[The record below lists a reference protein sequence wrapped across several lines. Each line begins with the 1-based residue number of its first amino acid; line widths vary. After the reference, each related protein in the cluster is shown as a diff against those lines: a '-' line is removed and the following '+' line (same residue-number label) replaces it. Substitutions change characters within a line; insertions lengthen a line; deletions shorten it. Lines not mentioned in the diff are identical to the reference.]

1 MPMVQVKK
9 LKDGSRQIILTA
21 IQFDE
26 ITKILSELA
35 SKTKASTI
43 LLADISGQLIT
54 QRGNTD
60 DINTQILSALAA
72 SDFAATAEMAKLVG
86 EDAKFK
92 LLFHEGE
99 KRNVYLSNVGDNFF
113 LVVVFDVSVTL
124 GLVRI
129 YTKKAIQNLLNV
141 FETTEQGPDASTIID
156 SDFSSMLGDMLD
168 ESFK

>member
-1 MPMVQVKK
+1 MVQVKR
-9 LKDGSRQIILTA
+9 LKDGSRQLILTA
-21 IQFDE
+21 KQFDE
-26 ITKILSELA
+26 ITKVLSELA
-35 SKTKASTI
+35 AKTKASTI

-60 DINTQILSALAA
+60 EINTAILSALAA
-72 SDFAATAEMAKLVG
+72 SDFAATSEMAKLVG

-129 YTKKAIQNLLNV
+129 YTKKAIENLLTV
-141 FETTEQGPDASTIID
+141 FESSESGEDVSSILDQ
-156 SDFSSMLGDMLD
+156 DFSSMLGDMLD

>member
-1 MPMVQVKK
+1 MVQVKK

-21 IQFDE
+21 QQFDE
-26 ITKILSELA
+26 ITKVLTELA
-35 SKTKASTI
+35 AKTKASTI

-54 QRGNTD
+54 QRGNTT
-60 DINTQILSALAA
+60 DINTQVLSALAA
-72 SDFAATAEMAKLVG
+72 SDFAATSEMAKLIG

-99 KRNVYLSNVGDNFF
+99 KRNVYLSNVGDSFF

-129 YTKKAIQNLLNV
+129 YTKKAILNLVEV
-141 FETTEQGPDASTIID
+141 FETSEQGDDAGSIID
-156 SDFSSMLGDMLD
+156 QDFSSMLGDMLD
-168 ESFK
+168 DSFK

>member
-1 MPMVQVKK
+1 MVQVKK

-21 IQFDE
+21 KQFDE

-35 SKTKASTI
+35 VKTKASTI

-60 DINTQILSALAA
+60 EINTAILSALAA
-72 SDFAATAEMAKLVG
+72 SDFAATAEMAKLIG
-86 EDAKFK
+86 EEAKFK

-129 YTKKAIQNLLNV
+129 YTKKAIQNLMDV
-141 FETTEQGPDASTIID
+141 FETSEAGDDVSKIMDQ
-156 SDFSSMLGDMLD
+156 DFSSMLGDMLD

>member
-1 MPMVQVKK
+1 MVQVKK
-9 LKDGSRQIILTA
+9 LKDGSRQIILTPQ
-21 IQFDE
+21 QFDE

-35 SKTKASTI
+35 AKTKASTI

-60 DINTQILSALAA
+60 DINTAILSALAA
-72 SDFAATAEMAKLVG
+72 SDFAATSEMAKLVG

-129 YTKKAIQNLLNV
+129 YTKKAIQNLLKV
-141 FETTEQGPDASTIID
+141 FEESEPGEGADKIID
-156 SDFSSMLGDMLD
+156 QDFTSMLGDMLD

>member
-1 MPMVQVKK
+1 MVQVKK
-9 LKDGSRQIILTA
+9 LKDGSRQIILNA
-21 IQFDE
+21 KQFDE

-35 SKTKASTI
+35 AKTKASTI

-54 QRGNTD
+54 QRGNTE
-60 DINTQILSALAA
+60 DINTAILSALAA
-72 SDFAATAEMAKLVG
+72 SDFAATSEMAKLVG
-86 EDAKFK
+86 EEAKFK

-99 KRNVYLSNVGDNFF
+99 KRNVYLSNIGDNFF

-129 YTKKAIQNLLNV
+129 YTKKAIQNLTTV
-141 FETTEQGPDASTIID
+141 FEASESDEDASKVID
-156 SDFSSMLGDMLD
+156 QDFSSMLGDMLD

>member
-1 MPMVQVKK
+1 MVQVKK

-21 IQFDE
+21 KQFDE
-26 ITKILSELA
+26 ITKILTELA
-35 SKTKASTI
+35 TKTKASTI

-72 SDFAATAEMAKLVG
+72 SDFAATSEMAKLVG

-99 KRNVYLSNVGDNFF
+99 KRNVYLSNVGDSFF

-129 YTKKAIQNLLNV
+129 YTKKAIQNLVDV
-141 FETTEQGPDASTIID
+141 FETTEAGDDASSIID
-156 SDFSSMLGDMLD
+156 QDFSSMLGDMLD
-168 ESFK
+168 DSFK

>member
-1 MPMVQVKK
+1 MVQVKK
-9 LKDGSRQIILTA
+9 LKDGSRQIILTPQ
-21 IQFDE
+21 QFDE
-26 ITKILSELA
+26 ITKILTELA
-35 SKTKASTI
+35 AKTKASTI

-60 DINTQILSALAA
+60 DINTAILSALAA
-72 SDFAATAEMAKLVG
+72 SDFAATSEMAKLVG

-113 LVVVFDVSVTL
+113 LVVVFYVSVTL

-129 YTKKAIQNLLNV
+129 YTKKAIQNLVNV
-141 FETTEQGPDASTIID
+141 FESSEKGEGADKIID
-156 SDFSSMLGDMLD
+156 QDFTSMLGDMLD

>member
-1 MPMVQVKK
+1 MVQVKK

-21 IQFDE
+21 KQFDE
-26 ITKILSELA
+26 ITKVLTELA

-54 QRGNTD
+54 QRGNTE

-72 SDFAATAEMAKLVG
+72 SDFAATSEMAKLVG

-129 YTKKAIQNLLNV
+129 YTKKAIQNLLHV
-141 FETTEQGPDASTIID
+141 FETTEQGDDATTIMD
-156 SDFSSMLGDMLD
+156 QDFSSMLGDMLD

>member
-1 MPMVQVKK
+1 MVQVKK

-26 ITKILSELA
+26 ITKVLTELA

-43 LLADISGQLIT
+43 LLANISGQLIT
-54 QRGNTD
+54 QRGNTED
-60 DINTQILSALAA
+60 MNTQILSALAA
-72 SDFAATAEMAKLVG
+72 SDFAATSEMAKLVG

-141 FETTEQGPDASTIID
+141 FETTEQGEDASAIID
-156 SDFSSMLGDMLD
+156 QDFSSMLGDMLD

>member
-1 MPMVQVKK
+1 MVQVKK

-21 IQFDE
+21 RQFDE
-26 ITKILSELA
+26 ITKVLSELA
-35 SKTKASTI
+35 AKTKASTI

-60 DINTQILSALAA
+60 DINTAILSALAA
-72 SDFAATAEMAKLVG
+72 SDFAATSEMAKLVG

-129 YTKKAIQNLLNV
+129 YTKKAIENLLTV
-141 FETTEQGPDASTIID
+141 FEESEAGEDASAILD
-156 SDFSSMLGDMLD
+156 QDFSSMLGDMLD

>member
-1 MPMVQVKK
+1 MVQVKK

-21 IQFDE
+21 KQFDE
-26 ITKILSELA
+26 ITKVLTELA

-54 QRGNTD
+54 QRGNTED
-60 DINTQILSALAA
+60 MNTQILSALAA
-72 SDFAATAEMAKLVG
+72 SDFAATSEMAKLVG

-129 YTKKAIQNLLNV
+129 YTKKAIQNLLHV
-141 FETTEQGPDASTIID
+141 FETSEPGKDASAIID
-156 SDFSSMLGDMLD
+156 QDFSSMLGDMLD

>member
-1 MPMVQVKK
+1 MVQVKK
-9 LKDGSRQIILTA
+9 LKDGSRQIILNA
-21 IQFDE
+21 KQFDE

-35 SKTKASTI
+35 AKTKASTI

-54 QRGNTD
+54 QRGTTE
-60 DINTQILSALAA
+60 DINTAILSALAA
-72 SDFAATAEMAKLVG
+72 SDFAATSEMAKLVG
-86 EDAKFK
+86 EEAKFK

-99 KRNVYLSNVGDNFF
+99 KRNVYLSNIGDNFF

-129 YTKKAIQNLLNV
+129 YTKKAIQNLSSV
-141 FETTEQGPDASTIID
+141 FESSESDEDAGKVID
-156 SDFSSMLGDMLD
+156 QDFSSMLGDMLD

>member
-1 MPMVQVKK
+1 MVQVKR

-21 IQFDE
+21 KQFDE
-26 ITKILSELA
+26 ITKVLSELA
-35 SKTKASTI
+35 AKTKASTI

-60 DINTQILSALAA
+60 EINTAILSALAA
-72 SDFAATAEMAKLVG
+72 SDFAATSEMAKLVG

-129 YTKKAIQNLLNV
+129 YTKKAIENLLNV
-141 FETTEQGPDASTIID
+141 FESSEAGDDASAILD
-156 SDFSSMLGDMLD
+156 QDFSSMLGDMLD

>member
-1 MPMVQVKK
+1 MVQVKK

-21 IQFDE
+21 QQFDE
-26 ITKILSELA
+26 ITKVLSELA
-35 SKTKASTI
+35 AKTKASTI

-60 DINTQILSALAA
+60 DINTAILSALAA
-72 SDFAATAEMAKLVG
+72 SDFAATSEMAKLVG

-129 YTKKAIQNLLNV
+129 YTKKAIQNLLHV
-141 FETTEQGPDASTIID
+141 FETSDPGDDAGKILD
-156 SDFSSMLGDMLD
+156 QDFSSMLGDMLD

>member
-1 MPMVQVKK
+1 MVQVKK
-9 LKDGSRQIILTA
+9 LKDGSRQIILNA
-21 IQFDE
+21 KQFDE

-35 SKTKASTI
+35 AKTKASTI

-54 QRGNTD
+54 QRGNTE
-60 DINTQILSALAA
+60 DINTAILSALAA
-72 SDFAATAEMAKLVG
+72 SDFAATSEMAKLVG
-86 EDAKFK
+86 EEAKFK

-99 KRNVYLSNVGDNFF
+99 KRNVYLSNIGDNFF

-129 YTKKAIQNLLNV
+129 YTKKAIQNLINV
-141 FETTEQGPDASTIID
+141 FETSDSDEDPGKVID
-156 SDFSSMLGDMLD
+156 QDFSSMLGDMLD

>member
-1 MPMVQVKK
+1 MVQVKK
-9 LKDGSRQIILTA
+9 MKDGSRQVILTA
-21 IQFDE
+21 QQFDE
-26 ITKILSELA
+26 ITKVLSELA
-35 SKTKASTI
+35 AKTKASTI
-43 LLADISGQLIT
+43 LLADMSGQLIT

-60 DINTQILSALAA
+60 DINTAILSALAA
-72 SDFAATAEMAKLVG
+72 SDFAATSEMAKLVG

-129 YTKKAIQNLLNV
+129 YTKKAIQNLLKI
-141 FETTEQGPDASTIID
+141 FRESEEGEDASKIID
-156 SDFSSMLGDMLD
+156 KDFTSMLGDILD

>member
-1 MPMVQVKK
+1 MVQVKK
-9 LKDGSRQIILTA
+9 LKDGSRQIILNA
-21 IQFDE
+21 KQFDE
-26 ITKILSELA
+26 ITKVLSELA
-35 SKTKASTI
+35 AKTKASTI

-60 DINTQILSALAA
+60 DINTAILSALAA
-72 SDFAATAEMAKLVG
+72 SDFAATSEMAKLVG

-99 KRNVYLSNVGDNFF
+99 KRNVYLSNVGENFF

-129 YTKKAIQNLLNV
+129 YTKKAIQSLMRV
-141 FETTEQGPDASTIID
+141 FESTESDEDAKKVLD
-156 SDFSSMLGDMLD
+156 QDFSSMLGDMLD

>member
-1 MPMVQVKK
+1 MVQVKK

-21 IQFDE
+21 KQFDE
-26 ITKILSELA
+26 ITKVLTELA
-35 SKTKASTI
+35 AKTKASTI

-54 QRGNTD
+54 QRGNAD
-60 DINTQILSALAA
+60 EINTAILSALAA
-72 SDFAATAEMAKLVG
+72 SDFAATSEMAKLVG

-129 YTKKAIQNLLNV
+129 YTKKAIQNLLGV
-141 FETTEQGPDASTIID
+141 FDSSEQGDDASKILD
-156 SDFSSMLGDMLD
+156 QDFSSMLGDMLD

>member
-1 MPMVQVKK
+1 MVQVKK
-9 LKDGSRQIILTA
+9 LKDGSRQVILTA
-21 IQFDE
+21 QQFDE
-26 ITKILSELA
+26 ITKVLSELA
-35 SKTKASTI
+35 AKTKAFTI

-60 DINTQILSALAA
+60 DINTAILSALAA
-72 SDFAATAEMAKLVG
+72 SDFAATSEMAKLVG

-92 LLFHEGE
+92 LLFHEGD
-99 KRNVYLSNVGDNFF
+99 KRNVYLSNIGENFF

-129 YTKKAIQNLLNV
+129 YTKKAIQSLLKI
-141 FETTEQGPDASTIID
+141 FEDTTESDDASKIID
-156 SDFSSMLGDMLD
+156 KDFSSMLGDMLD

>member
-1 MPMVQVKK
+1 MVQVKK

-21 IQFDE
+21 PQFDE
-26 ITKILSELA
+26 ITKVLSELA
-35 SKTKASTI
+35 AKTKASTI

-54 QRGNTD
+54 QRGNTE
-60 DINTQILSALAA
+60 DINTAILSALAA
-72 SDFAATAEMAKLVG
+72 SDFAATSEMARLVG

-92 LLFHEGE
+92 LLFHEGD
-99 KRNVYLSNVGDNFF
+99 KRNVYLSNIGDNFF

-129 YTKKAIQNLLNV
+129 YTKKAIQSLLEV
-141 FETTEQGPDASTIID
+141 FEESDEGEDTSQVID
-156 SDFSSMLGDMLD
+156 SDFSNMLGDMLD

>member
-1 MPMVQVKK
+1 MVQVKK

-21 IQFDE
+21 KQFDE
-26 ITKILSELA
+26 ITKVLTELA
-35 SKTKASTI
+35 AKTKASTI

-60 DINTQILSALAA
+60 EINTAILSALAA
-72 SDFAATAEMAKLVG
+72 SDFAATSEMAKLVG

-129 YTKKAIQNLLNV
+129 YTKKAIQNLLGV
-141 FETTEQGPDASTIID
+141 FDASEGGEDPSKVID
-156 SDFSSMLGDMLD
+156 QDFSSMLGDMLD

>member
-1 MPMVQVKK
+1 MVQVRK
-9 LKDGSRQIILTA
+9 LKDGSRQIILA
-21 IQFDE
+21 ADQFDR
-26 ITKILSELA
+26 ITKILAELA
-35 SKTKASTI
+35 AKTKASTI

-54 QRGNTD
+54 QRGNTE
-60 DINTQILSALAA
+60 DINTAILSALAA

-99 KRNVYLSNVGDNFF
+99 KRNVYLSNVGENFF

-129 YTKKAIQNLLNV
+129 YTKKAIQNLLEV
-141 FETTEQGPDASTIID
+141 LDTGDVEDDTSKLID
-156 SDFSSMLGDMLD
+156 DDFSSMLGDMLD

>member
-1 MPMVQVKK
+1 MVQVKK
-9 LKDGSRQIILTA
+9 LKDGSRQVILTA
-21 IQFDE
+21 QQFDE
-26 ITKILSELA
+26 ITKVLSELA
-35 SKTKASTI
+35 AKTKAFTI

-54 QRGNTD
+54 QRGNTE
-60 DINTQILSALAA
+60 DINTAILSALAA
-72 SDFAATAEMAKLVG
+72 SDFAATSEMAKLVG

-92 LLFHEGE
+92 LLFHEGD

-129 YTKKAIQNLLNV
+129 YTKKAIQNLLKI
-141 FETTEQGPDASTIID
+141 FEDSEKGDDASKIID
-156 SDFSSMLGDMLD
+156 KDFSSMLGDMLD

>member
-1 MPMVQVKK
+1 MVQVKK

-26 ITKILSELA
+26 ITKVLSELA

-60 DINTQILSALAA
+60 DMNTQILSALAA

-129 YTKKAIQNLLNV
+129 YTKKAIQSLLNV
-141 FETTEQGPDASTIID
+141 FETTEPGEDATTIMD

>member
-1 MPMVQVKK
+1 MVQVKK
-9 LKDGSRQIILTA
+9 LKDGSRQVILTA
-21 IQFDE
+21 QQFDE
-26 ITKILSELA
+26 ITKVLSELA
-35 SKTKASTI
+35 AKTKASTI

-54 QRGNTD
+54 QRGNTE
-60 DINTQILSALAA
+60 DINTAILSALAA
-72 SDFAATAEMAKLVG
+72 SDFAATSEMAKLVG

-99 KRNVYLSNVGDNFF
+99 KRNVYLSNIGDNFF

-129 YTKKAIQNLLNV
+129 YTKKAIQSLLKI
-141 FETTEQGPDASTIID
+141 FEESEKGEDASKIID
-156 SDFSSMLGDMLD
+156 KDFSSMLGDMLD

>member
-1 MPMVQVKK
+1 MVQVKR

-21 IQFDE
+21 KQFDE
-26 ITKILSELA
+26 ITKVLSELA
-35 SKTKASTI
+35 AKTKASTI

-60 DINTQILSALAA
+60 DINTAILSALAA
-72 SDFAATAEMAKLVG
+72 SDFAATSEMAKLVG

-129 YTKKAIQNLLNV
+129 YTKKAIENLLSV
-141 FETTEQGPDASTIID
+141 FESSEAGDDASSILD
-156 SDFSSMLGDMLD
+156 QDFSSMLGDMLD

>member
-1 MPMVQVKK
+1 MVQVKK

-21 IQFDE
+21 KQFDQ
-26 ITKILSELA
+26 ITKVLSELA
-35 SKTKASTI
+35 AKTKASTI

-72 SDFAATAEMAKLVG
+72 SDFAATSEMAKLVG

-129 YTKKAIQNLLNV
+129 YTKKAIQNLLGV
-141 FETTEQGPDASTIID
+141 FDASDQGEDVSKVID
-156 SDFSSMLGDMLD
+156 QDFSSMLGDMLD

>member
-1 MPMVQVKK
+1 MVQVKK

-21 IQFDE
+21 KQFDE
-26 ITKILSELA
+26 ITKVLTELA

-60 DINTQILSALAA
+60 DINTAILSALAA
-72 SDFAATAEMAKLVG
+72 SDFAATSEMAKLVG

-129 YTKKAIQNLLNV
+129 YTKKAIQNLLDV
-141 FETTEQGPDASTIID
+141 FETSEMGDDAGKIID
-156 SDFSSMLGDMLD
+156 QDFSSMLGDMLD

>member
-1 MPMVQVKK
+1 MVQVKK
-9 LKDGSRQIILTA
+9 LKDGSRQIILA
-21 IQFDE
+21 PQQFDE

-35 SKTKASTI
+35 AKTKASTI

-60 DINTQILSALAA
+60 DINTAILSALAA
-72 SDFAATAEMAKLVG
+72 SDFAATSEMAKLVG

-129 YTKKAIQNLLNV
+129 YTKKAIENLIKV
-141 FETTEQGPDASTIID
+141 FEESEAADDSSKIID
-156 SDFSSMLGDMLD
+156 DDFSSMLGDMLD

>member
-1 MPMVQVKK
+1 MVQVKK

-21 IQFDE
+21 KQFDQ
-26 ITKILSELA
+26 ITKVLSELA
-35 SKTKASTI
+35 AKTKVSTI

-72 SDFAATAEMAKLVG
+72 SDFAATSEMAKLVG

-129 YTKKAIQNLLNV
+129 YTKKAIQNLLGV
-141 FETTEQGPDASTIID
+141 FDASDQGEDVSKVID
-156 SDFSSMLGDMLD
+156 QDFSSMLGDMLD

>member
-1 MPMVQVKK
+1 MVQVKK

-21 IQFDE
+21 KQFDE
-26 ITKILSELA
+26 ITKVLAELA
-35 SKTKASTI
+35 AKTKASTI

-54 QRGNTD
+54 QRGNTEE
-60 DINTQILSALAA
+60 INTQILSALAA
-72 SDFAATAEMAKLVG
+72 SDFAATSEMAKLVG

-129 YTKKAIQNLLNV
+129 YTKKAIQNLLEV
-141 FETTEQGPDASTIID
+141 FETSEQGEDASSIID
-156 SDFSSMLGDMLD
+156 QDFSSMLGDMLD

>member
-1 MPMVQVKK
+1 MVQVKK

-21 IQFDE
+21 RQFDE
-26 ITKILSELA
+26 ITKVLSELA
-35 SKTKASTI
+35 AKTKASTI

-60 DINTQILSALAA
+60 DINTAILSALAA
-72 SDFAATAEMAKLVG
+72 SDFAATSEMAKLVG

-129 YTKKAIQNLLNV
+129 YTKKAIENLLTI
-141 FETTEQGPDASTIID
+141 FEESEAGEDASAILD
-156 SDFSSMLGDMLD
+156 QDFSSMLGDMLD

>member
-1 MPMVQVKK
+1 MVQVKR
-9 LKDGSRQIILTA
+9 LKDGSRQIRLTA
-21 IQFDE
+21 KQFDE
-26 ITKILSELA
+26 IKKVLSELA
-35 SKTKASTI
+35 AKTKASTI

-60 DINTQILSALAA
+60 EINTAILSALAA
-72 SDFAATAEMAKLVG
+72 SDFAATSEMAKLVG

-129 YTKKAIQNLLNV
+129 YTKKAIENLLGV
-141 FETTEQGPDASTIID
+141 FESSEAGDDASSILD
-156 SDFSSMLGDMLD
+156 QDFSSMLGDMLD

>member
-1 MPMVQVKK
+1 MVQVKK
-9 LKDGSRQIILTA
+9 LKDGSRQVILTA
-21 IQFDE
+21 QQFDE

-35 SKTKASTI
+35 VKTKAFTI

-60 DINTQILSALAA
+60 DINTAILSALAA

-99 KRNVYLSNVGDNFF
+99 KRNVYLSNIGDNFF

-129 YTKKAIQNLLNV
+129 YTKKAIQSLQKV
-141 FETTEQGPDASTIID
+141 FEAQDEGEDASKLID
-156 SDFSSMLGDMLD
+156 KDFSSMLGDMLD